1 MKILFSLTY
10 YYPHISGLTIYARRL
25 AEALAARGHQVTV
38 LTSQHDPALPLED
51 EHQGVRI
58 VRVPVTFWIGKGPV
72 MASYILIAPSLLRQ
86 HDIAILNLPN
96 TPMESASHA
105 ILGRLIFRRPLV
117 AVYQCDLQLPPSALN
132 RLIEKIL
139 FLVNITVGLSF
150 TRIVSIS
157 EDYANHSRFLRL
169 FKRKREIIPAAVLM
183 LTPGAEA
190 VKNFRQ
196 RFAPGGERLIGFPAR
211 FAAEKGVEYMLR
223 ALERIHEQVPQA
235 KLLFTI
241 HPQSVV
247 GEARYWKRM
256 QPLIARVSDHCEFLG
271 TLSERELAAFYGA
284 CDVTVL
290 PSTNSTEGF
299 GLVQLESMLCGTPV
313 VATDLPGVRIPVQTT
328 LMGRIV
334 PPRDSEALATAL
346 VDVILNRSN
355 YVKPRAEIER
365 HFPFEQLVQRYENLL
380 QRLL

>member
-1 MKILFSLTY
+1 MRILFSLTY
-10 YYPHISGLTIYARRL
+10 YYPHISGLTIYAQRL

-38 LTSQHDPALPLED
+38 LTSQHDPALPRED

-58 VRVPVTFWIGKGPV
+58 VRVPVTFSIGKGPV
-72 MASYILIAPSLLRQ
+72 MASYILIAPSILRQ

-96 TPMESASHA
+96 TPLESASLA
-105 ILGRLIFRRPLV
+105 ILGLIFRRPLV
-117 AVYQCDLQLPPSALN
+117 AIYQCDLRLPPSTLN

-139 FLVNITVGLSF
+139 FLVNITAGLSF
-150 TRIVSIS
+150 ARIVSIS

-169 FKRKREIIPAAVLM
+169 FKRKREIIPGAALM
-183 LTPGAEA
+183 PAPDAEA

-196 RFAPGGERLIGFPAR
+196 RLAPGGEPLIGFPAR
-211 FAAEKGVEYMLR
+211 FAAEKGVEYMLL
-223 ALERIHEQVPQA
+223 ALKRIHKQIPQA

-241 HPQSVV
+241 NPESVV
-247 GEARYWKRM
+247 GEARYWKQM

-290 PSTNSTEGF
+290 PSINSTEGF

-313 VATDLPGVRIPVQTT
+313 VATDLPGVRTLVQTT
-328 LMGRIV
+328 QMGRIV
-334 PPRDSEALATAL
+334 PPCDAEALAEAV
-346 VDVILNRSN
+346 VDVILNRPS
-355 YVKPRAEIER
+355 YVKARAEIESQ
-365 HFPFEQLVQRYENLL
+365 FPFEQLLERYENLL